1 MDIPQI
7 AFKKV
12 LYTTDL
18 SETGRFAFAYAASLA
33 HTYKAE
39 LTVLHVLDEGPELA
53 SRLVGYMD
61 EKLWEEI
68 KKRDL
73 EEARKILLERK
84 RDNAAIRQ
92 CVDDY
97 CATIQAATPGQP
109 YVTYDILIDFG
120 NPVEQIVD
128 EAEKGNHDLIVMGN
142 PGRSPLKDTVMGST
156 VQRVL
161 RRATIPVLVVR
172 LPKSC

>member
-7 AFKKV
+7 SYKKI

-18 SETGRFAFAYAASLA
+18 SETGRYAFAHAASLA

-39 LTVLHVLDEGPELA
+39 LTVLHVLDEGPEMA

-73 EEARKILLERK
+73 EEAREILVKRK

-97 CATIQAATPGQP
+97 CAQIQADTPGQP
-109 YVTYDILIDFG
+109 YVTYDIEITFG
-120 NPVEQIVD
+120 NPVEQIIGA
-128 EAEKGNHDLIVMGN
+128 AEKGGHDLIVMGN
-142 PGRSPLKDTVMGST
+142 LGHSTLKDAVLGSNL
-156 VQRVL
+156 QRVL
-161 RRATIPVLVVR
+161 RRAKVPVLVVR
-172 LPKSC
+172 IPA

>member
-73 EEARKILLERK
+73 EEAQKILLERK

-97 CATIQAATPGQP
+97 CSQIQSDTPGQP
-109 YVTYDILIDFG
+109 YVTYDIKISFG
-120 NPVEQIVD
+120 NPVEQIVA
-128 EAEKGNHDLIVMGN
+128 ETEKGGYDVIVMGN
-142 PGRSPLKDTVMGST
+142 LGHSTLKDAVLGSN

-161 RRATIPVLVVR
+161 RRATVPVLLV
-172 LPKSC
+172 PIPEK